1 MRINKFGQI
10 TNKSSDL
17 LLTPEQEKFMKSLLD
32 DGKAT
37 SLSLRYGKAVANRV
51 VVPSTIYD
59 MKYYAFMPFWHWSEV
74 MDERPKD
81 SDFVLG
87 NIIRTTDSLVALSL
101 YSETRCP
108 ASQLVEANSEEE
120 LEAKIEEM
128 KQNFKNNDWLET
140 NLYPC
145 L

>member
-1 MRINKFGQI
+1 
-10 TNKSSDL
+10 
-17 LLTPEQEKFMKSLLD
+17 
-32 DGKAT
+32 
-37 SLSLRYGKAVANRV
+37 
-51 VVPSTIYD
+51 
-59 MKYYAFMPFWHWSEV
+59 MKYYAFIPFWHWSEV
-74 MDERPKD
+74 MDEIPKD

-87 NIIRTTDSLVALSL
+87 NIVRTTDSLVALSL

-128 KQNFKNNDWLET
+128 KQNFKNNDWLEA

>member
-1 MRINKFGQI
+1 
-10 TNKSSDL
+10 
-17 LLTPEQEKFMKSLLD
+17 
-32 DGKAT
+32 
-37 SLSLRYGKAVANRV
+37 
-51 VVPSTIYD
+51 
-59 MKYYAFMPFWHWSEV
+59 MKYYAFMPFWHWSKV

-87 NIIRTTDSLVALSL
+87 NIVRTTDSFVALSL

-108 ASQLVEANSEEE
+108 ASQLVEANSKEE

-128 KQNFKNNDWLET
+128 KQNFKNNDWLEA

>member
-1 MRINKFGQI
+1 M
-10 TNKSSDL
+10 
-17 LLTPEQEKFMKSLLD
+17 
-32 DGKAT
+32 
-37 SLSLRYGKAVANRV
+37 
-51 VVPSTIYD
+51 
-59 MKYYAFMPFWHWSEV
+59 
-74 MDERPKD
+74 KD

-87 NIIRTTDSLVALSL
+87 NIVRTTDSLVALSL

-128 KQNFKNNDWLET
+128 KQNFKNNDWLEA

>member
-1 MRINKFGQI
+1 
-10 TNKSSDL
+10 
-17 LLTPEQEKFMKSLLD
+17 MKH
-32 DGKAT
+32 
-37 SLSLRYGKAVANRV
+37 
-51 VVPSTIYD
+51 
-59 MKYYAFMPFWHWSEV
+59 YAFMPFWHWSEV
-74 MDERPKD
+74 MDERPKNG
-81 SDFVLG
+81 DFVLG
-87 NIIRTTDSLVALSL
+87 NIVRTTDSLVALSL

>member
-1 MRINKFGQI
+1 
-10 TNKSSDL
+10 
-17 LLTPEQEKFMKSLLD
+17 
-32 DGKAT
+32 
-37 SLSLRYGKAVANRV
+37 
-51 VVPSTIYD
+51 
-59 MKYYAFMPFWHWSEV
+59 

-87 NIIRTTDSLVALSL
+87 NIVRTTDSLVALSL

-128 KQNFKNNDWLET
+128 KQNFKNNDWLEA

>member
-1 MRINKFGQI
+1 MH
-10 TNKSSDL
+10 L
-17 LLTPEQEKFMKSLLD
+17 C
-32 DGKAT
+32 
-37 SLSLRYGKAVANRV
+37 
-51 VVPSTIYD
+51 
-59 MKYYAFMPFWHWSEV
+59 HWSEV

-87 NIIRTTDSLVALSL
+87 NIVRTTDSLVALSL

>member
-1 MRINKFGQI
+1 
-10 TNKSSDL
+10 
-17 LLTPEQEKFMKSLLD
+17 
-32 DGKAT
+32 
-37 SLSLRYGKAVANRV
+37 
-51 VVPSTIYD
+51 

-87 NIIRTTDSLVALSL
+87 NIVRTTDSLVALSL

-128 KQNFKNNDWLET
+128 KQNFKNNDWLEA

>member
-1 MRINKFGQI
+1 
-10 TNKSSDL
+10 
-17 LLTPEQEKFMKSLLD
+17 
-32 DGKAT
+32 
-37 SLSLRYGKAVANRV
+37 
-51 VVPSTIYD
+51 
-59 MKYYAFMPFWHWSEV
+59 MKYYAFMPFWYWSEV

-87 NIIRTTDSLVALSL
+87 NIVRTTDSLVALSL